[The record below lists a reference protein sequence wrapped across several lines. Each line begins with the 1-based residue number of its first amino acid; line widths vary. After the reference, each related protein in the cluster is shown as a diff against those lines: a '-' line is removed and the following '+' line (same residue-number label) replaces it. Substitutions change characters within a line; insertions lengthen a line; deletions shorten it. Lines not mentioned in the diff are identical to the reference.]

1 MKHQAIHF
9 SEVIEI
15 LKTFQHIVREYLPI
29 DKINVGGS
37 GFYSYYDDKSQ
48 QTHIL
53 VTLDTLLEIV
63 NLHFQ
68 QQFDSFTITTDSEPI
83 DYRKGTKSQ
92 ILVGFR
98 TIQVDDYDESFWC
111 QTTFDE
117 LPDNVGFCE
126 KSV

>member
-1 MKHQAIHF
+1 MKHQTMHF
-9 SEVIEI
+9 SEIIE
-15 LKTFQHIVREYLPI
+15 LLNTFRHIVREYLPI
-29 DKINVGGS
+29 DKISVGGS
-37 GFYSYYDDKSQ
+37 GFYSYYDDKSH

-68 QQFDSFTITTDSEPI
+68 QHFDSFTITTDSEPI
-83 DYRKGTKSQ
+83 DYRKGTESQ

-98 TIQVDDYDESFWC
+98 SILVDDYDEGFWC

-117 LPDNVGFCE
+117 LPDSVGFCE